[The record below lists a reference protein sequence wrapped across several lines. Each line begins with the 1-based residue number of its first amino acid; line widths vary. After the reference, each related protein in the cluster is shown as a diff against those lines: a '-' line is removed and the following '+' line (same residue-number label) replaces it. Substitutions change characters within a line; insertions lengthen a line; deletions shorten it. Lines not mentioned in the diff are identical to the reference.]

1 MTYKTPKQMFEEK
14 QKNISKAIE
23 KKEVRQSK
31 TEMSI
36 GFRWA
41 VNVSVAFLPE
51 ELKGT
56 QKGFKQVEKWLEKF
70 QDLDRNYMIENMPL
84 PEPAKITYE
93 DIKEAQKEAPKAQ
106 AEQEKADEI
115 PPEIEEAN
123 IKADEMLTSPEAE
136 LPAIET

>member
-1 MTYKTPKQMFEEK
+1 MPKSIEEMFDLK
-14 QKNISKAIE
+14 QKGIKDAI
-23 KKEVRQSK
+23 KGRSK
-31 TEMSI
+31 TEISI
-36 GFRWA
+36 GLRWA
-41 VNVSVAFLPE
+41 INCAVAFIPE
-51 ELKGT
+51 KLRGT
-56 QKGFKQVEKWLEKF
+56 KKGFKMIEKYYQEF
-70 QDLDRNYMIENMPL
+70 MDLDRNYMIENMPL
-84 PEPAKITYE
+84 PEPAKITYA